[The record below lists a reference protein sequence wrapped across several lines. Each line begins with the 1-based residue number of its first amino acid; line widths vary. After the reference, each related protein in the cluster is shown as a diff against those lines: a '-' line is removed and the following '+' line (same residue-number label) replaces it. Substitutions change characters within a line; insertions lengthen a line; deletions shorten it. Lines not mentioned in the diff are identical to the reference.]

1 MQFYTGARVDHQD
14 KYRMKLDQLKI
25 VTEAKRELELSP
37 LPYARDALEPV
48 MSRDTVVY
56 HYDHLT
62 KGYVDRFN
70 RGEGDSDF
78 NEAGAFMHGLF
89 WAQFRSPRSPNR
101 PTGASLALIEDEH
114 GSFETFRD
122 EMAKAAKGIQ
132 GSGWVYLARDGSIKT
147 IPNHKIR
154 RDALLPIDMWEH
166 SWALDYR
173 WDKDEYLRRIW
184 RLVDWDV
191 INHRL
196 AGR

>member
-1 MQFYTGARVDHQD
+1 
-14 KYRMKLDQLKI
+14 MKFQQL
-25 VTEAKRELELSP
+25 TEKKQTLSLAP

-70 RGEGDSDF
+70 SGEGDPDF
-78 NEAGAFMHGLF
+78 NAAGAFMHELF
-89 WAQFRSPRSPNR
+89 WAQFRAPKSPNR
-101 PTGASLALIEDEH
+101 PIGAALKLIEDAH
-114 GSFETFRD
+114 GTFEDLRD
-122 EMAKAAKGIQ
+122 EMTKAAKGIQ
-132 GSGWVYLARDGSIKT
+132 GSGWVYLSKTGLIKT
-147 IPNHKIR
+147 ISNHKIC

-166 SWALDYR
+166 SWALDYK

-184 RLVDWDV
+184 RLIDWNV

-196 AGR
+196 AGV